1 MRWMGLLLVLAASLA
16 FVSMLDIPS
25 GHVSAQAP
33 PLGVY
38 PGDPV
43 SEADKVF
50 ISLET
55 SNRITCGVTA
65 ADNIRCWG
73 HNRAAPVWAEGFKDV
88 ATGRG
93 YSCGLKLDG
102 TLQCWG
108 SSSYGVF
115 TLPTDNGAQ
124 IKFKS
129 IDSRNRH
136 VCGIRSDNDRL
147 VCWGYDTFG
156 QASGSPTSQLDIA
169 YDYSNDTFAKISP
182 AKYHTCGLIVR
193 NEGDNSTNIRC
204 WGVNEINTGGLEF
217 VPRIATGIAT
227 VPQAYSSTVFKDIA
241 ASNDYN
247 CAIIDGG
254 LDDGKAVCWGTDR
267 IDLIGTP
274 RGTTDPLSYVGTP
287 STDRFTKIAVGQ
299 AHVCAIK
306 TDATVKC
313 WGATKASGSE
323 EAFGQADVPS
333 NHQNSTFSDIVAS
346 DYHTCA
352 ILDGQ
357 NNQVEGEVVCW
368 GDELPYDPY
377 KPQTVGNTSRI
388 FAPDHPYPPTHRFP
402 QISSGVYHNC
412 GISVNRDLVCWGGTI
427 ESPAMVQGP
436 FKTLDLGLLNTC
448 AIRDNGH
455 IQCWGWNTYMQSAGW
470 SPGLPGSSLSLKV
483 KTIQNLTTDYTFKSV
498 SASFFHTCAILDGQT
513 AGQSE
518 GEVLCWG
525 LKTNEQTSAPQAK
538 TFDSI
543 SAGWYHTCGILDDQN
558 GQRPGTAICWGAS
571 NNLDEHG
578 NIVRTAY
585 GYDSRADFGQADV
598 PSELSDVAFT
608 SISSS
613 RYQTCAIRADDS
625 KLECWG
631 RSELAQLPDVVTEQ
645 KFSAVAAAEYAIC
658 AINEDGIV
666 QCWGPDQWSNQVQQ
680 FRLPTDYTETR
691 FRDISASLRHACA
704 TKFDGTVICWG
715 ADADITTRQ
724 VEIYSGTTIF
734 NTKQAWVPREFRA
747 NTINP
752 PPPIPTP
759 SAGIKILRIEP
770 DIRAI
775 ALGAGEQ
782 VKLGVKVYGRQ
793 DMRDDL
799 IGDMSDITFEWIVQ
813 DVRSQD
819 STANGDFTEI
829 IGPGNT
835 RVPNNAPDDR
845 RTTFTAPNQPGTYR
859 VSAVLDI
866 GTECLHAGQGET
878 EQDAIER
885 CTASFEIKVMR
896 KMRTITPTATPADPA
911 GAIPSLL
918 TDDDGNQY
926 EVFTP
931 VGGGI
936 FIGEDVSVVAD
947 PGAVPNGEVIGVRAD
962 ADGVASNVGQTH
974 HRVTLDGMYYRIAGV
989 DGFGVRLKG
998 YALDDP
1004 IEVCLPVPDRLR
1016 RNISSLAVVSER
1028 ADGTFAMLSS
1038 IVRLSDS
1045 GVNICGALSSLLAR
1059 VAVGHVGSPSGLP
1072 SPTPLPTPEAPDT
1085 GGNNPFS
1092 TASLLLIL
1100 ALSIS
1105 FCLMSWVLVR
1115 GRRASFEP

>member
-1 MRWMGLLLVLAASLA
+1 MRCVGLLLVFATLLA
-16 FVSMLDIPS
+16 FVAMLDIPS

-65 ADNIRCWG
+65 AENIRCWG

-93 YSCGLKLDG
+93 YSCGLKPDG

-193 NEGDNSTNIRC
+193 NEGDNSTNIKC

-217 VPRIATGIAT
+217 VPRIAKGIAT
-227 VPQAYSSTVFKDIA
+227 VPQAYLSTAFKDIA

-254 LDDGKAVCWGTDR
+254 PDDGKAVCWGTDR
-267 IDLIGTP
+267 TDLIGTP
-274 RGTTDPLSYVGTP
+274 LGTTSPLSYVGTP

-299 AHVCAIK
+299 AHVCATK

-313 WGATKASGSE
+313 WGATKASGSV

-412 GISVNRDLVCWGGTI
+412 GISVIRDLVCWGGTI

-448 AIRDNGH
+448 AIRNNGH
-455 IQCWGWNTYMQSAGW
+455 IRCWGWNVYMQSAGW

-483 KTIQNLTTDYTFKSV
+483 KTVQNLTTDYTFKSV
-498 SASFFHTCAILDGQT
+498 SASFFHTCGILDGQ
-513 AGQSE
+513 ASGQNE

-525 LKTNEQTSAPQAK
+525 LKTNDQTSSPQGK
-538 TFDSI
+538 TFNSI
-543 SAGWYHTCGILDDQN
+543 SAGWYHTCGLLDDQN
-558 GQRPGTAICWGAS
+558 GQSPGTAICWGAE
-571 NNLDEHG
+571 NNVDDQG
-578 NIVRTAY
+578 NIVRTAF
-585 GYDSRADFGQADV
+585 GYDSKADFGQADV
-598 PSELSDVAFT
+598 PPELSDVGFT

-625 KLECWG
+625 KLACWG
-631 RSELAQLPDVVTEQ
+631 RSELAQLPDEVVEQ
-645 KFSAVAAAEYAIC
+645 RFSAVAASEYAIC

-680 FRLPTDYTETR
+680 FRLPTDYAETK

-715 ADADITTRQ
+715 ADADTSTPQ

-752 PPPIPTP
+752 PPPPRPKP
-759 SAGIKILRIEP
+759 SASIKILRIEP
-770 DIRAI
+770 DMRGVV
-775 ALGAGEQ
+775 LSAGEQ
-782 VKLGVKVYGRQ
+782 VRLGVKIYGRQ
-793 DMRDDL
+793 DVRDDV
-799 IGDMSDITFEWIVQ
+799 IGDMPDITFEWITL
-813 DVRSQD
+813 DARSQNG
-819 STANGDFTEI
+819 TENGDFTGI
-829 IGPGNT
+829 VGPGNN
-835 RVPNNAPDDR
+835 REPNIAPYGR
-845 RTTFTAPNQPGTYR
+845 RAVYTAPNQPGTYR
-859 VSAVLDI
+859 VSAKLDI
-866 GTECLHAGQGET
+866 GTECLPARDGET
-878 EQDAIER
+878 EQEAIER
-885 CTASFEIKVMR
+885 CTASFEITVKR
-896 KMRTITPTATPADPA
+896 NSPTEPTPQPPVDPD
-911 GAIPSLL
+911 GAIPLLL
-918 TDDDGNQY
+918 TDADGNQY

-931 VGGGI
+931 VGGGT
-936 FIGEDVSVVAD
+936 FIGEDVTLSAE
-947 PGAVPNGEVIGVRAD
+947 PGAVPNGEIIGVRAQV
-962 ADGVASNVGQTH
+962 DGEASNVGQTH
-974 HRVTLDGMYYRIAGV
+974 HRMTLVGSYYGV
-989 DGFGVRLKG
+989 SVVDASGESLST
-998 YALDDP
+998 YILDDP
-1004 IEVCLPVPDRLR
+1004 IEVCFPLPSRLSFR
-1016 RNISSLAVVSER
+1016 ISDVAMVSARN
-1028 ADGTFAMLSS
+1028 DGTMTVLSS
-1038 IVRLSDS
+1038 KVRLVET
-1045 GVNICGALSSLLAR
+1045 GVELCGALSQLPARLA
-1059 VAVGHVGSPSGLP
+1059 AGHLGSPSA
-1072 SPTPLPTPEAPDT
+1072 LPTAVPDAAPEAPET
-1085 GGNNPFS
+1085 GGASP
-1092 TASLLLIL
+1092 TAAGILWMILLSAAAFAIAGLIV
-1100 ALSIS
+1100 
-1105 FCLMSWVLVR
+1105 MS
-1115 GRRASFEP
+1115 RRRI